1 VVKNW
6 KATLLLIAIGSG
18 TVLASEP
25 CTAAG
30 SYNSPKQDKSAA
42 KTESSAKDAQELG
55 RMARDKSYAGS
66 LSAAGEVKKQDVQS
80 SFNRE
85 MLDKLNIFAQTT
97 NQFANLVVQATPQ
110 LDANVKAA
118 QANVESSSK
127 QVQSLPDGKT
137 R

>member
-1 VVKNW
+1 
-6 KATLLLIAIGSG
+6 
-18 TVLASEP
+18 
-25 CTAAG
+25 
-30 SYNSPKQDKSAA
+30 
-42 KTESSAKDAQELG
+42 
-55 RMARDKSYAGS
+55 
-66 LSAAGEVKKQDVQS
+66 
-80 SFNRE
+80 